1 VEYDSLDVNAD
12 GAQRW
17 EQAGRPTVPSLVL
30 GTQTIPLLHVSQLA
44 RALGLSQPSARGNA
58 LSAWSATGTLQLW
71 LDRIRPLGWPT
82 LRQPTQSRGRSIRNL
97 TVNVFHPF
105 ELLPPAWDTGRF
117 DWDPDRD
124 DERER
129 ALKSAAAVVEYAEQI
144 AQAWAEFVATHE
156 DELERRDPQVQ
167 TLRGDL
173 SYSELLEA
181 QCAHADFH
189 RRELDEFLAAQR
201 AVAEQP

>member
-1 VEYDSLDVNAD
+1 M
-12 GAQRW
+12 
-17 EQAGRPTVPSLVL
+17 
-30 GTQTIPLLHVSQLA
+30 
-44 RALGLSQPSARGNA
+44 A
-58 LSAWSATGTLQLW
+58 LSAWSATGILQLW
-71 LDRIRPLGWPT
+71 LDRIRPLAGRT

-105 ELLPPAWDTGRF
+105 ELLPLAWETGRF

-129 ALKSAAAVVEYAEQI
+129 ALQSAAAVVEYADRI
-144 AQAWAEFVATHE
+144 AQTWTEFVAAHE

-167 TLRGDL
+167 TLRGEL
-173 SYSELLEA
+173 SYGELLEA

-201 AVAEQP
+201 AIPEQP